1 MRRYRSESEWA
12 AIVEEYATSGKSR
25 KAFCREREVSE
36 SSIYRRIRKGKQQSG
51 EFIELPHARSLTQY
65 EVCVK
70 GVTIRIPANER
81 VARIAELVRALG
93 C

>member
-12 AIVEEYATSGKSR
+12 AILEEYATSGKSR

-36 SSIYRRIRKGKQQSG
+36 SSIYRRMRKGKQQSG
-51 EFIELPHARSLTQY
+51 EFVELPRVQSLAQY
-65 EVCVK
+65 EVSIQ

>member
-1 MRRYRSESEWA
+1 MKRCRSEAEWEV
-12 AIVEEYATSGKSR
+12 ILEEYARSGKSR

-36 SSIYRRIRKGKQQSG
+36 SSIYRKLRKRSKQSG
-51 EFIELPHARSLTQY
+51 EFVELPRAQSLAQY
-65 EVCVK
+65 EVSIQ

-81 VARIAELVRALG
+81 VVRIAELVRALG